1 MDQNEILVC
10 KTHTTTYIALFVVG
24 LIVGTIASGWII
36 KQNTPDGVSG
46 ENTYEAG
53 WNAAKARLTAS
64 PQFGVMMNT
73 PDERKTLSGVVESVT
88 VDKVSI
94 KINPLEPLASPTL
107 DSRVIIITSATKITR
122 IVQPD
127 QETFQKEMEAFKK
140 SMQTAPQKGT
150 VIKPPEQQPHTK
162 QDAILVDI
170 KVGDTITATAVEN
183 IKEIKEF
190 TAIEI
195 QIN

>member
-1 MDQNEILVC
+1 MDQNEPLIC
-10 KTHTTTYIALFVVG
+10 KTHTTTYVAIFVIGFVIG
-24 LIVGTIASGWII
+24 TLASSLIIN
-36 KQNTPDGVSG
+36 QNTPAGITGD
-46 ENTYEAG
+46 NTYEDG
-53 WNAAKARLTAS
+53 WNAAKARLAAS
-64 PQFGVMMNT
+64 SQFGVMMST
-73 PDERKTLSGVVESVT
+73 QSEVMTLRGVVESVSG
-88 VDKVSI
+88 DKINI

-107 DSRVIIITSATKITR
+107 DSRVVVVTSATKITR

-127 QETFQKEMEAFKK
+127 QKTFQKEMEAFKK

-170 KVGDTITATAVEN
+170 KVGDTIIATAVEN